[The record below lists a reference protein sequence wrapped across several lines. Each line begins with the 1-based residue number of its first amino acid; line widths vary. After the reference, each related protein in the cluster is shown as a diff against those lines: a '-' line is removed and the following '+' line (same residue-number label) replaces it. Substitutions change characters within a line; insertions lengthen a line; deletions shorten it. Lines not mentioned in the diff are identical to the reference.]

1 VSQNQQTSAVTMIVA
16 DTRFHNPDCWTDAR
30 NAVCGAVNFGKYL
43 AVVNDR
49 MGTADG
55 VAL

>member
-1 VSQNQQTSAVTMIVA
+1 MSQNQQTSAVTMIVA
-16 DTRFHNPDCWTDAR
+16 DTRFHNPDCWTDAG